1 MWRGA
6 RHLSSSAVTGAT
18 TKRQLFRSIQPE
30 KGVVEHLDSLQLGFC
45 AKRRVRVAIA
55 KRFGNR
61 TAPNYQKARVPSA
74 AAAAAAAA
82 AKALPPT
89 PARLRLGSPAPPP
102 VPYPLNEVGRPL
114 YQAAHFSELRAKS
127 GLVPEVAIIGR
138 SNVGKSTLVN
148 ALLGFNASFTQK
160 ALVSAKPGA
169 TNQLHFFG
177 MGSMRVM
184 RGEGAREESAT
195 AGGADAADA
204 ADEDEARR
212 RRQSAPMGKQP
223 PALVVVDMPGY
234 GFAFLNEEHRL
245 RCEDLTFRYL
255 SQRGPALKR
264 VLLLLDA
271 RHGFK
276 AGDRDFFQ
284 RLVDFR
290 DALPREPA
298 TPNAPTRRPK
308 FRWQLQVVLTKCDL
322 VERMELARRVR
333 VVREEVSA
341 ALPGVNAALQVV
353 PISGKEGKGLDQLRR
368 ELGSIVKREVAL

>member
-1 MWRGA
+1 MWRS
-6 RHLSSSAVTGAT
+6 RHLSTSVATGTAS
-18 TKRQLFRSIQPE
+18 TKRQIFRSIQPE

-55 KRFGNR
+55 RRFGNR
-61 TAPNYQKARVPSA
+61 TAPIYQKARVPSPA
-74 AAAAAAAA
+74 AALAANAP
-82 AKALPPT
+82 PPT
-89 PARLRLGSPAPPP
+89 AARLRLGLPAPPP
-102 VPYPLNEVGRPL
+102 VPYPLSEVGRPL

-177 MGSMRVM
+177 MGSMRVV
-184 RGEGAREESAT
+184 RGEEAREGSDIV
-195 AGGADAADA
+195 GAAD
-204 ADEDEARR
+204 DKETTG
-212 RRQSAPMGKQP
+212 RRQSVSAGKQP

-234 GFAFLNEEHRL
+234 GFAFLSEEHRL

-276 AGDRDFFQ
+276 AGDREFFQ

-353 PISGKEGKGLDQLRR
+353 PVSGKEGKGLEQLRR
-368 ELGSIVKREVAL
+368 ELGSLVKKEVVL